1 MSASALPCAPGL
13 ALKVPEADDRR
24 ALCKQPPLRRPHQ
37 PGRLFLFVL
46 LSAMATTFHYRCPNT
61 EQAVQ
66 GWSADD
72 ATDDGDEY
80 QSVACLAC
88 AQVHLVNLKTG
99 KVLGVTED

>member
-1 MSASALPCAPGL
+1 MLCANILPLGAPTNRG
-13 ALKVPEADDRR
+13 A
-24 ALCKQPPLRRPHQ
+24 
-37 PGRLFLFVL
+37 FFWFVL

-61 EQAVQ
+61 GQAVQ

-99 KVLGVTED
+99 KVLGATED

>member
-24 ALCKQPPLRRPHQ
+24 RFVQTSLLRRPHQ
-37 PGRLFLFVL
+37 PGRLFLVL

-61 EQAVQ
+61 GQTVQ

-99 KVLGVTED
+99 KMLGVTED